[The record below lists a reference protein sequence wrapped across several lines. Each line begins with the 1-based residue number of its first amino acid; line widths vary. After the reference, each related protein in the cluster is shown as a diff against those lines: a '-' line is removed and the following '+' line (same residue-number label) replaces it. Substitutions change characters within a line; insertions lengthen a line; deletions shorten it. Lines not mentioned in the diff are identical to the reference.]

1 MEISVQN
8 KFWSGISSEKQ
19 KFMKKS
25 KMSNGIKI
33 VYTFK
38 CAYCEN
44 AYFTTQEDLENH
56 FHFLHEQADAI
67 FVCEY
72 GGCGQVFY
80 SNPAMAHHIFNS
92 HYKFQCS
99 HCNKSYIRKD
109 HLMNH
114 MKKHLWVVICMYV
127 INGNELLHVM
137 YCQFCIFF
145 NKPKSFSPFF

>member
-8 KFWSGISSEKQ
+8 TFWNFETDGRRALLRGFEICLSGNFRPKQVTSSGISSEKQ

-109 HLMNH
+109 HLLNH
-114 MKKHLWVVICMYV
+114 MKKHL
-127 INGNELLHVM
+127 
-137 YCQFCIFF
+137 
-145 NKPKSFSPFF
+145 